1 MRPREVIDRRKN
13 LYLMIVGVSFAAM
26 ILLAFLEKRI
36 PSDLFRPISRV
47 AIAVFVVGNLL
58 LYVGIRCPKCRAII
72 GYTIV
77 FSFEKVDQ
85 CPRCRVDFDENIP

>member
-1 MRPREVIDRRKN
+1 MRPREIIDRRKN
-13 LYLMIVGVSFAAM
+13 LYLAIIGASFAVM

-36 PSDLFRPISRV
+36 PRDLFRPVSYA
-47 AIAVFVVGNLL
+47 AIAVFVIGNLL

-85 CPRCRVDFDENIP
+85 CPRCRVDFDEDIP